1 VDWVFPAW
9 MLYVEYATQRIIETF
24 QLTEEERSQL
34 LDFRDTMKRLLLE
47 AWIQAKEKLTSIYKA
62 VVEGTYRIEGKRLY
76 VPDGTWMY
84 INEKTAPKVHI
95 YGISAETCFPDIL
108 KLPHKKLELLQLGW
122 RASDE
127 GTTANQPAMGTS
139 QPWQLFAWI
148 ATRPGTLYIHIGG
161 VNLTRK
167 GVSVILNMRAKDWK
181 QKWSKD
187 EAIDHVMNY
196 LKLGE
201 WTPIFTMWLGDGE
214 SRLNDVLYGRYK
226 LVIASKQPW
235 RLGPMAGRGA
245 ALIARGRKTFE
256 KLREVAGTYGTLLD
270 LLGSHKWVSVKLVT
284 DDVFRATYKSK
295 KKRYIDVLRK
305 MYNTAND
312 IINISNK
319 RKTRS
324 KIGKTVTIAGVEMS
338 FCLWGRGSLF
348 ARRYVSDSKR
358 ALNIASR
365 LETVGIAPNVLRS
378 GHKFVV
384 YVNMSDL
391 LKLAEK
397 DETIRT
403 AMIMYLADKVKNGTP
418 RQREIANRLMKE
430 YPLFNRF
437 IVGTDPYAQL
447 RA

>member
-1 VDWVFPAW
+1 
-9 MLYVEYATQRIIETF
+9 
-24 QLTEEERSQL
+24 
-34 LDFRDTMKRLLLE
+34 
-47 AWIQAKEKLTSIYKA
+47 
-62 VVEGTYRIEGKRLY
+62 
-76 VPDGTWMY
+76 
-84 INEKTAPKVHI
+84 
-95 YGISAETCFPDIL
+95 
-108 KLPHKKLELLQLGW
+108 
-122 RASDE
+122 
-127 GTTANQPAMGTS
+127 
-139 QPWQLFAWI
+139 
-148 ATRPGTLYIHIGG
+148 
-161 VNLTRK
+161 
-167 GVSVILNMRAKDWK
+167 
-181 QKWSKD
+181 
-187 EAIDHVMNY
+187 MNY
-196 LKLGE
+196 LKLEE

-214 SRLNDVLYGRYK
+214 SRLKDVLHGRYK

-235 RLGPMAGRGA
+235 RLGPIAGRGA

-324 KIGKTVTIAGVEMS
+324 KIGKTVIIAGVEMS

-348 ARRYVSDSKR
+348 ARRYVSDPKR
-358 ALNIASR
+358 ALSIVSR
-365 LETVGIAPNVLRS
+365 LETVGITPNVLRS
-378 GHKFVV
+378 GDKFVV

-391 LKLAEK
+391 LRLAEK

-418 RQREIANRLMKE
+418 RQREIANRLMNE
-430 YPLFNRF
+430 YPLFNCF

-447 RA
+447 RV